1 MPSLRQLLDTHAT
14 LLLLDAAS
22 SRIQVG
28 LLSRHHETRWASA
41 DTEAGTGIFAC
52 VEQLAINPTSVS
64 ATIFCSGPG
73 SILGIRTSAMAIRT
87 WNMLS
92 PRATYSYHSLKIVA
106 AALQE
111 PETSIIADAR
121 RERWHVQTHGEPIRQ
136 VDASALSGR
145 VLIPERFRHWSA
157 LPEDTATTP
166 YNIAELLPKAADAP
180 LFQPTE
186 NPDAYIH
193 TEPTYKKWEPQ
204 IHRTP

>member
-1 MPSLRQLLDTHAT
+1 MPSLRQLLDTHSS

-28 LLSRHHETRWASA
+28 LLSRRHEARWATA

-52 VEQLAINPTSVS
+52 IEELAINPTSIS
-64 ATIFCSGPG
+64 ATIFCAGPG

-87 WNMLS
+87 WNVLS
-92 PRATYSYHSLKIVA
+92 PQATYSYRSLELVA

-121 RERWHVQTHGEPIRQ
+121 RERWHVQIHGEPIRQ
-136 VDASALSGR
+136 VESSALSGR

-166 YNIAELLPKAADAP
+166 YNIAELLPLAANAP
-180 LFQPTE
+180 LFELTE
-186 NPDAYIH
+186 NPDAYLH
-193 TEPTYKKWEPQ
+193 TEPSYKKWEPQ